1 MGFSVIP
8 AEHGKQ
14 GVEKALEEKPH
25 LILMDIMMP
34 GMDGEMVR
42 QALGLRLSPLANSSA
57 QAPLVIVF

>member
-42 QALGLRLSPLANSSA
+42 QALGLSPLANSSA